1 MAALTVMGK
10 KNYRNTEAKN
20 TRWIKEGRGQGSG
33 KDYKPWLTVRDV
45 PSDGRSHRVF
55 GHLTQRTHH
64 LLSDIELASFLLLQW
79 RQSTTDIREQFP
91 LDLTITQA
99 ISTECGIQHPA
110 QNGVLQYMSSDF
122 LVSSNENALS
132 SFAIQAK
139 SQTDLQK
146 PRTIEK
152 LEIERRFWK
161 QKDIPWYLIT
171 EQAIPKVAFTNIE
184 WLYNLQHRAVCHEE
198 EMRYFEYFNK
208 QVADHSHLTIIELSK
223 YLDSAYDLDPG
234 ESLFQIRVLLARRF
248 FHFDIL
254 IPFTKLR
261 CSDLLPES
269 FHTVDEVF
277 NVSD

>member
-1 MAALTVMGK
+1 MGK
-10 KNYRNTEAKN
+10 KNYWNSEVKN
-20 TRWIKEGRGQGSG
+20 TRWIKEGRGLGAG

-45 PSDGRSHRVF
+45 PSDGRSHRIF

-79 RQSTTDIREQFP
+79 RQTTTDIREQFP
-91 LDLTITQA
+91 LDLALTKV

-110 QNGVLQYMSSDF
+110 QNGILQYMSSDF
-122 LVSSNENALS
+122 LVSTNESALS

-139 SQTDLQK
+139 SQTDLLK

-161 QKDIPWYLIT
+161 EKGIPWFLIT

-184 WLYNLQHRAVCHEE
+184 WLYNLQHRAVNHEE
-198 EMRYFEYFNK
+198 EMVYFEFFNK
-208 QVADHSHLTIIELSK
+208 QVSDHSNLTIIELSK
-223 YLDSAYDLDPG
+223 HLDSAYDLELG
-234 ESLFQIRVLLARRF
+234 ESLFQLRLLLARRY
-248 FHFDIL
+248 FHFNIL
-254 IPFTKLR
+254 IPFTRLR
-261 CSDLLPES
+261 CSDLFSES
-269 FHTVDEVF
+269 YNTVDEVF